1 MAVDF
6 RPPEEGNTGLG
17 PHGSFQPLSPAEQL
31 GLTARRLVYGVLVAA
46 ALFMILAG
54 VAIWLTEPRF
64 LAPESRPLVALALV
78 IAGVCDGVMAWA
90 YGRWSRQ
97 RRF

>member
-6 RPPEEGNTGLG
+6 RPPEDGNTGFRPQESLK
-17 PHGSFQPLSPAEQL
+17 PLSPAEQL
-31 GLTARRLVYGVLVAA
+31 GQSARRMVQVVLAAA
-46 ALFMILAG
+46 ALLMIVAG
-54 VAIWLTEPRF
+54 VLIWLTEPRF

-90 YGRWSRQ
+90 FGRWSRK
-97 RRF
+97 RPT